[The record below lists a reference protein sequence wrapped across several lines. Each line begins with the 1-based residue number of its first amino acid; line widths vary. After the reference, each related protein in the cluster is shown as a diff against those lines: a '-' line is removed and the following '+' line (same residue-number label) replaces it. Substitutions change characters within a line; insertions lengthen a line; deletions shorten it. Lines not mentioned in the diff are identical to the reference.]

1 MVQLPPEKIERL
13 RDMRR
18 SGMTVRDIEAK
29 ARVSRQT
36 VQKYTNNVY
45 DGRRGHA
52 YKAPKT
58 ERHTVTR
65 IMPDGGLRSVTSDT
79 LEQAEKVCNWQLVGN
94 VAAKIV
100 AKAVNN
106 RLGPKA
112 EHVTKETARDSASN
126 TGTGLTETAYSE
138 EASNGC

>member
-1 MVQLPPEKIERL
+1 MIPLTSEEIERL

-36 VQKYTNNVY
+36 VQKYTSNVY
-45 DGRRGHA
+45 DGRKGHA
-52 YKAPKT
+52 YKAPKA

-65 IMPDGGLRSVTSDT
+65 VFPDGVRRSVTADT
-79 LEQAEKVCNWQLVGN
+79 LERAQKVCNWELVGD

-126 TGTGLTETAYSE
+126 TGTGLTETTFHGGR
-138 EASNGC
+138 NGC